1 MKPLKVL
8 QLLPALDS
16 GGVERGTL
24 EIARALVAA
33 GHESVVLS
41 KGGRLVEQLQRE
53 GSRHIARDLGRKSPT
68 TFLHYRALRR
78 LFEAERF
85 DIVHARSRL
94 PAWVAWLAWRG
105 MPADARPH
113 FVTTVHGM
121 HSVSRYSAIMCAGER
136 VIAVSDTV
144 RDHLRSHYP
153 PTRWPHLADEHIT
166 VIPRGIDPTEFP
178 RDYQPSDEWR
188 ARFHAEFPQ
197 VAGRKVLTLPG
208 RLTRLKGH
216 HDFITLVGKLVGD
229 GLDVVGLVVGGEDP
243 KRPGYSKE
251 IRERVQA
258 EGLGERI
265 VFAGHRSDVREI
277 YAVSDCVLSLSST
290 PESFGRT
297 VLEPLAMGRPVVGYA
312 HGGVA
317 EILGELFPHG
327 AVGKGDVAT
336 ASHSALEIL
345 RGETPGVS
353 PNSRFLLHLMQARTL
368 KLYCDLGAASAYAK
382 SDRPE
387 AFPGSKIN

>member
-8 QLLPALDS
+8 QLLPALES

-53 GSRHIARDLGRKSPT
+53 GSRHLARDLGRKSPT
-68 TFLHYRALRR
+68 TFLQYRALRT

-85 DIVHARSRL
+85 DIIHARSRL

-105 MPADARPH
+105 MPADTRPH

-144 RDHLRSHYP
+144 RDYIHTHYP
-153 PTRWPHLADEHIT
+153 PGRWPHLTDERIT
-166 VIPRGIDPTEFP
+166 VIPRGIDPAEFP
-178 RDYQPSDEWR
+178 RDYQPSDEWV

-197 VAGRKVLTLPG
+197 IAGRNVLTLPG

-216 HDFITLVGKLVGD
+216 HDFITLVGKLVAE
-229 GLDVVGLVVGGEDP
+229 GLDVAGLIVGGEDP
-243 KRPGYSKE
+243 KRPGYAKE

-265 VFAGHRSDVREI
+265 VLTGHRSDVREI

-327 AVGKGDVAT
+327 AVAKGDVAAVT
-336 ASHSALEIL
+336 ARAADVVAG
-345 RGETPGVS
+345 RTPVVEF
-353 PNSRFLLHLMQARTL
+353 NTRFLLERMQAQTL
-368 KLYCDLGAASAYAK
+368 AVYGALA
-382 SDRPE
+382 
-387 AFPGSKIN
+387 

>member
-1 MKPLKVL
+1 MKALKVL

-41 KGGRLVEQLQRE
+41 RGGRLVGQLQDE
-53 GSRHIARDLGRKSPT
+53 GSRHLARDLGRKSPT

-144 RDHLRSHYP
+144 RDYLRSHYP
-153 PTRWPHLADEHIT
+153 PTRWPHLADERIT
-166 VIPRGIDPTEFP
+166 VIPRGIDPAEFP
-178 RDYQPSDEWR
+178 RDYQPSDEWL
-188 ARFHAEFPQ
+188 ARFQTEFPQ
-197 VAGRKVLTLPG
+197 IGRRKVLTLPG

-216 HDFITLVGKLVGD
+216 HDFITLVARLVAEGV
-229 GLDVVGLVVGGEDP
+229 DVIGLVVGGEDP
-243 KRPGYSKE
+243 KRPGYAKE
-251 IRERVQA
+251 IRARVQA
-258 EGLGERI
+258 EGLAGRI
-265 VFAGHRSDVREI
+265 LFTGHRSDVREI
-277 YAVSDCVLSLSST
+277 YSVSDCVLSLSST

-317 EILGELFPHG
+317 EILAELFPHG
-327 AVGKGDVAT
+327 AVGKGDVAAAT
-336 ASHSALEIL
+336 VRAADVIAG
-345 RGETPGVS
+345 RTPVVEH
-353 PNSRFLLHLMQARTL
+353 NSRFLLANMQAQTL
-368 KLYCDLGAASAYAK
+368 KLYRSLA
-382 SDRPE
+382 
-387 AFPGSKIN
+387 

>member
-24 EIARALVAA
+24 EVARALVSA

-53 GSRHIARDLGRKSPT
+53 GSRHIARDLGRKSPA
-68 TFLHYRALRR
+68 TFLQYRALRR
-78 LFEAERF
+78 LFEQERF
-85 DIVHARSRL
+85 DIVHARSRM

-105 MPADARPH
+105 MSAQTRPR

-144 RDHLRSHYP
+144 RDYIRTNYP
-153 PTRWPHLADEHIT
+153 PSRWPHLADERIT
-166 VIPRGIDPTEFP
+166 VIPRGIDPAEFP
-178 RDYQPSDEWR
+178 RDYRPSEEWLE
-188 ARFHAEFPQ
+188 RFRAEFPQ
-197 VAGRKVLTLPG
+197 IGQRKVLTLPG

-216 HDFITLVGKLVGD
+216 HDFITILGKLVAE
-229 GLDVVGLVVGGEDP
+229 GLDVVGLIVGGEDP
-243 KRPGYSKE
+243 KRPGYAKE

-258 EGLGERI
+258 EGLDQRI
-265 VFAGHRSDVREI
+265 VFTGHRSDMREI

-297 VLEPLAMGRPVVGYA
+297 VLEPLAMGRPVVAYA

-317 EILGELFPHG
+317 EILRELFPQG
-327 AVGKGDVAT
+327 AVAKGDVVAAT
-336 ASHSALEIL
+336 ARAADVVAGRAPVVELN
-345 RGETPGVS
+345 T
-353 PNSRFLLHLMQARTL
+353 RFLLGRMQAQTL
-368 KLYCDLGAASAYAK
+368 AVYGALA
-382 SDRPE
+382 
-387 AFPGSKIN
+387 

>member
-1 MKPLKVL
+1 MRPLKVL

-24 EIARALVAA
+24 EIGRALVAA

-41 KGGRLVEQLQRE
+41 KGGRLVAQLQRE
-53 GSRHIARDLGRKSPT
+53 GSRHIARDLGRKSPA

-78 LFEAERF
+78 LFEQERF

-94 PAWVAWLAWRG
+94 PAWVVWLAWRG
-105 MPADARPH
+105 MPASNRPH

-144 RDHLRSHYP
+144 RDYIRTHYP
-153 PTRWPHLADEHIT
+153 PGRWPHLADERIT
-166 VIPRGIDPTEFP
+166 VIPRGIDPAEFP
-178 RDYQPSDEWR
+178 RDYQPADEWV

-197 VAGRKVLTLPG
+197 MGQRKVLTLPG

-216 HDFITLVGKLVGD
+216 HDFITIIGRLVAE
-229 GLDVVGLVVGGEDP
+229 GLDVVGLIVGGEDP
-243 KRPGYSKE
+243 KRPGYAKE

-265 VFAGHRSDVREI
+265 VFTGHRSDVREI
-277 YAVSDCVLSLSST
+277 YAISDCVLSLSST

-317 EILGELFPHG
+317 EILGELFAHG
-327 AVGKGDVAT
+327 AVAKGDVEAAT
-336 ASHSALEIL
+336 QRAADVIAG
-345 RGETPGVS
+345 RTPVVEF
-353 PNSRFLLHLMQARTL
+353 NTRFLLARMQAQTL
-368 KLYCDLGAASAYAK
+368 QLYGALAA
-382 SDRPE
+382 
-387 AFPGSKIN
+387 

>member
-1 MKPLKVL
+1 MKALKVL
-8 QLLPALDS
+8 QLLPALDG

-53 GSRHIARDLGRKSPT
+53 GSRHLARDLGRKSPT
-68 TFLHYRALRR
+68 TFLQYRALRT

-85 DIVHARSRL
+85 DIIHARSRL

-105 MPADARPH
+105 MPADTRPH

-144 RDHLRSHYP
+144 RDYLRTHYP
-153 PTRWPHLADEHIT
+153 PSRWPHLADERIT
-166 VIPRGIDPTEFP
+166 VIPRGIDPAEFP
-178 RDYQPSDEWR
+178 RDYQPSAEWL

-197 VAGRKVLTLPG
+197 IGQRKVLTLPG

-216 HDFITLVGKLVGD
+216 HDFITLVARLVAEGV
-229 GLDVVGLVVGGEDP
+229 DVIGLVVGGEDP
-243 KRPGYSKE
+243 KRPGYANE
-251 IRERVQA
+251 IRARVQA

-265 VFAGHRSDVREI
+265 VFTGHRSDVREI
-277 YAVSDCVLSLSST
+277 YAISDCVLSLSST

-327 AVGKGDVAT
+327 AVAKGDVAAAT
-336 ASHSALEIL
+336 ARAADVVAG
-345 RGETPGVS
+345 RTPVVEF
-353 PNSRFLLHLMQARTL
+353 NTRFLLERMQAQTL
-368 KLYCDLGAASAYAK
+368 AVYGALA
-382 SDRPE
+382 
-387 AFPGSKIN
+387 

>member
-33 GHESVVLS
+33 GHESAVLS

-53 GSRHIARDLGRKSPT
+53 GSRHITLDLGRKSPT
-68 TFLHYRALRR
+68 TFLQYRALRR

-105 MPADARPH
+105 MPANTRPH

-144 RDHLRSHYP
+144 RDYIRTHYP
-153 PTRWPHLADEHIT
+153 PTRWPHLTDDRIT
-166 VIPRGIDPTEFP
+166 VIPRGIDPAEFP
-178 RDYQPSDEWR
+178 RDYQPSDEWLSRFR
-188 ARFHAEFPQ
+188 AKFPQ
-197 VAGRKVLTLPG
+197 IAGRKVLTLPG

-216 HDFITLVGKLVGD
+216 HDFITIVGKLVSD
-229 GLDVVGLVVGGEDP
+229 GLDVVGLIVGGDDP
-243 KRPGYSKE
+243 KRPGYAKE

-265 VFAGHRSDVREI
+265 VFTGHRSDVREI
-277 YAVSDCVLSLSST
+277 YAISDCVLSLSST

-327 AVGKGDVAT
+327 AVAKGN
-336 ASHSALEIL
+336 LEAAIGSVRAVL
-345 RGETPGVS
+345 TRHARAVFA
-353 PNSRFLLHLMQARTL
+353 NQRFLLEEMQAATL
-368 KLYCDLGAASAYAK
+368 SLYFNLLETQQLPSSG
-382 SDRPE
+382 
-387 AFPGSKIN
+387 

>member
-33 GHESVVLS
+33 GHESAVLS

-53 GSRHIARDLGRKSPT
+53 GSRHITLDLGRKSPT
-68 TFLHYRALRR
+68 TFLQYRALRR

-105 MPADARPH
+105 MPADTRPH

-144 RDHLRSHYP
+144 RDYIRTNYP
-153 PTRWPHLADEHIT
+153 SARWPHLTDDRIT
-166 VIPRGIDPTEFP
+166 VIPRGIDPAEFP
-178 RDYQPSDEWR
+178 RDYRPSDEWL

-197 VAGRKVLTLPG
+197 IGQRKVLTLPG

-216 HDFITLVGKLVGD
+216 HDFISLVGKLVAEGQ
-229 GLDVVGLVVGGEDP
+229 DVVGLVVGGEDP
-243 KRPGYSKE
+243 KRPGYAKE

-258 EGLGERI
+258 EGLSERI
-265 VFAGHRSDVREI
+265 VFTGHRTDVREI

-317 EILGELFPHG
+317 EILGELFPQG
-327 AVGKGDVAT
+327 AVAKGELEGAT
-336 ASHSALEIL
+336 SRVRAVLAGHSGAVLANH
-345 RGETPGVS
+345 S
-353 PNSRFLLHLMQARTL
+353 FLLGEMQAATL
-368 KLYCDLGAASAYAK
+368 TLYMSLTTSTAAHRITQATSIHA
-382 SDRPE
+382 
-387 AFPGSKIN
+387 

>member
-24 EIARALVAA
+24 EIARALVVA

-41 KGGRLVEQLQRE
+41 KGGRLVAQLQAE

-94 PAWVAWLAWRG
+94 PAWVVWLAWRG

-144 RDHLRSHYP
+144 RDYLRSHYP
-153 PTRWPHLADEHIT
+153 PTRWPHLADERIT
-166 VIPRGIDPTEFP
+166 VIPRGIDPAEFP
-178 RDYQPSDEWR
+178 RDYQPSDEWL
-188 ARFHAEFPQ
+188 ARFQTEFPQ
-197 VAGRKVLTLPG
+197 IGRRKVLTLPG

-216 HDFITLVGKLVGD
+216 HDFITLVARLVAEGV
-229 GLDVVGLVVGGEDP
+229 DVIGLVVGGEDP
-243 KRPGYSKE
+243 KRPGYAKE
-251 IRERVQA
+251 IRARVQA
-258 EGLGERI
+258 EGLAGRI
-265 VFAGHRSDVREI
+265 LFTGHRSDVREI
-277 YAVSDCVLSLSST
+277 YSVSDCVLSLSST

-317 EILGELFPHG
+317 EILAELFPHG
-327 AVGKGDVAT
+327 AVGKGDVAAAT
-336 ASHSALEIL
+336 VRAADVIAG
-345 RGETPGVS
+345 RTPVVEH
-353 PNSRFLLHLMQARTL
+353 NSRFLLANMQAQTL
-368 KLYCDLGAASAYAK
+368 KLYRSLA
-382 SDRPE
+382 
-387 AFPGSKIN
+387 

>member
-53 GSRHIARDLGRKSPT
+53 DSRHIARDLGRKSPA
-68 TFLHYRALRR
+68 TFLQYRALRR

-105 MPADARPH
+105 MPANARPH

-144 RDHLRSHYP
+144 RDYIRTYYP
-153 PTRWPHLADEHIT
+153 PGRWPHLTDERIT
-166 VIPRGIDPTEFP
+166 VIPRGIDPAEFP
-178 RDYQPSDEWR
+178 RDYQPSDEWL
-188 ARFHAEFPQ
+188 ARFRAEFPQ
-197 VAGRKVLTLPG
+197 IAGRKVLTLPG

-216 HDFITLVGKLVGD
+216 HDFITLVGKLVAE
-229 GLDVVGLVVGGEDP
+229 GLDVAGLIVGGEDP
-243 KRPGYSKE
+243 KRPGYAKE

-265 VFAGHRSDVREI
+265 VFTGHRNDVREI

-317 EILGELFPHG
+317 EILGELFPYG
-327 AVGKGDVAT
+327 AVAKGDVEAVT
-336 ASHSALEIL
+336 ARAADVVAG
-345 RGETPGVS
+345 RTPVVEL
-353 PNSRFLLHLMQARTL
+353 NTRFLLERMQAQTL
-368 KLYCDLGAASAYAK
+368 AVYGALA
-382 SDRPE
+382 
-387 AFPGSKIN
+387 

>member
-1 MKPLKVL
+1 MKALKVL
-8 QLLPALDS
+8 QLLPALNS

-24 EIARALVAA
+24 EIARALVTA

-53 GSRHIARDLGRKSPT
+53 GSRHLARDLGRKSPA
-68 TFLHYRALRR
+68 TFLQYRALRR

-105 MPADARPH
+105 MPAGARPH

-144 RDHLRSHYP
+144 RDYIRTHYP
-153 PTRWPHLADEHIT
+153 PSRWPHLADERIT
-166 VIPRGIDPTEFP
+166 VIPRGIDPAEFP
-178 RDYQPSDEWR
+178 RDYQPSDEWLV
-188 ARFHAEFPQ
+188 RFHAEFPQ
-197 VAGRKVLTLPG
+197 IAGRKVLTLPG

-216 HDFITLVGKLVGD
+216 HDFISLVARLVGE
-229 GLDVVGLVVGGEDP
+229 GLDVAGLIVGGEDP
-243 KRPGYSKE
+243 KRPGYAKE

-265 VFAGHRSDVREI
+265 VFTGHRSDVREI

-317 EILGELFPHG
+317 EILGELFPQG
-327 AVGKGDVAT
+327 AVGKGDVAAAT
-336 ASHSALEIL
+336 ERAQDVIAG
-345 RGETPGVS
+345 RTPVVEF
-353 PNSRFLLHLMQARTL
+353 NTRFLLERMQAQTL
-368 KLYCDLGAASAYAK
+368 AVYGVLA
-382 SDRPE
+382 
-387 AFPGSKIN
+387 

>member
-33 GHESVVLS
+33 GHESAVLS

-53 GSRHIARDLGRKSPT
+53 GSRHLARDLGRKSPT
-68 TFLHYRALRR
+68 TFLQYRALRR

-105 MPADARPH
+105 MPANARPH

-144 RDHLRSHYP
+144 RDYIRTHYP
-153 PTRWPHLADEHIT
+153 PARWPHLTDERIT
-166 VIPRGIDPTEFP
+166 VISRGIDPAEFP
-178 RDYQPSDEWR
+178 RDYQPADEWL

-197 VAGRKVLTLPG
+197 IAGRKVLTLPG

-216 HDFITLVGKLVGD
+216 HDFMTIIGRLVAE
-229 GLDVVGLVVGGEDP
+229 GLDVVGLIVGGEDP
-243 KRPGYSKE
+243 KRPGYAKE

-265 VFAGHRSDVREI
+265 VFTGHRSDVREI
-277 YAVSDCVLSLSST
+277 YAISDCVLSLSST

-317 EILGELFPHG
+317 EILGELFPQG
-327 AVGKGDVAT
+327 AVGKGDVGAAARST
-336 ASHSALEIL
+336 NYIL
-345 RGETPGVS
+345 GGHADAVRE
-353 PNSRFLLHLMQARTL
+353 NHRFLLKEMQSATLSLYAQGTARLTERL
-368 KLYCDLGAASAYAK
+368 SKQASSIHA
-382 SDRPE
+382 
-387 AFPGSKIN
+387 